1 MKSRFQNGTCGKT
14 GGKEIPSLPPVIL
27 QTIQFFTLWSSV
39 EASFENEAQMQRQ
52 GDFMVTEEKPTEGP
66 APLFDTPVRSLS
78 RCSQQHQHH
87 AVDNAGGGAEDNDRA
102 CHQKHLGGHAGDEAL
117 WLCQDRHTVFS
128 EFFQLPPKWGALI
141 VLACRYKFKPARS
154 THIYLNLS

>member
-1 MKSRFQNGTCGKT
+1 MNETAPDDSPAFARGKGRRGNFRQFVPART
-14 GGKEIPSLPPVIL
+14 FVRKE
-27 QTIQFFTLWSSV
+27 TKK
-39 EASFENEAQMQRQ
+39 ERGA
-52 GDFMVTEEKPTEGP
+52 
-66 APLFDTPVRSLS
+66 LFLK
-78 RCSQQHQHH
+78 QHQND
-87 AVDNAGGGAEDNDRA
+87 AVDNACKRAEDDDRP
-102 CHQKHLGGHAGDEAL
+102 CDDEHFCRHAGDEAL

>member
-1 MKSRFQNGTCGKT
+1 M
-14 GGKEIPSLPPVIL
+14 
-27 QTIQFFTLWSSV
+27 
-39 EASFENEAQMQRQ
+39 SFHKAMPKVYNSPGDLKRGQRSARQ
-52 GDFMVTEEKPTEGP
+52 AEDE
-66 APLFDTPVRSLS
+66 
-78 RCSQQHQHH
+78 
-87 AVDNAGGGAEDNDRA
+87 AVDDARAGAEDYDRA
-102 CHQKHLGGHAGDEAL
+102 RDYEHLGRRAGYEAL

>member
-1 MKSRFQNGTCGKT
+1 MDML
-14 GGKEIPSLPPVIL
+14 PLPPRGERGRKQISSICPL
-27 QTIQFFTLWSSV
+27 DEMARTCAKKESAAALLFF
-39 EASFENEAQMQRQ
+39 
-52 GDFMVTEEKPTEGP
+52 
-66 APLFDTPVRSLS
+66 
-78 RCSQQHQHH
+78 SQQHQNN
-87 AVDNAGGGAEDNDRA
+87 AVHNARERAEHDDWPRDDE
-102 CHQKHLGGHAGDEAL
+102 HLRRHAGDEAL

>member
-1 MKSRFQNGTCGKT
+1 MYRRTVPPD
-14 GGKEIPSLPPVIL
+14 PSAPEKQQQDQPV
-27 QTIQFFTLWSSV
+27 
-39 EASFENEAQMQRQ
+39 EDRGA
-52 GDFMVTEEKPTEGP
+52 D
-66 APLFDTPVRSLS
+66 
-78 RCSQQHQHH
+78 
-87 AVDNAGGGAEDNDRA
+87 AEDQHRP
-102 CHQKHLGGHAGDEAL
+102 CHREQLGSGASDHTL